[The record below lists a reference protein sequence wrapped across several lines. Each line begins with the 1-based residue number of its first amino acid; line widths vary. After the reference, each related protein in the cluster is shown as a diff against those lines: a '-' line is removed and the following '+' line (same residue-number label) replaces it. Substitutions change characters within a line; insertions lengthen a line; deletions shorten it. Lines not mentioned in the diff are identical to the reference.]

1 MFLFEEFIYIIMYL
15 YYNLFCSEYFLHKA
29 NMITLLI
36 LKIMSLLFLA
46 VLIPAYWKT
55 YGLQNFLWLSDISL
69 FLTIAAIWFNSPL
82 IMSTAI
88 GILPVEMVWIVDY
101 LYQLTT
107 GRNLLGVTNYMFDP
121 KYSRFLKNLSLFH
134 LVIPVIWVI
143 YLFNYGY
150 NTNALLYQSL
160 VIWIVLPLT
169 YFFTDP
175 KENINWVFV
184 PQSLNWQWMPSWL
197 WLLVLLVGFPLLI
210 FLPCHFIYM
219 WIFN

>member
-1 MFLFEEFIYIIMYL
+1 
-15 YYNLFCSEYFLHKA
+15 
-29 NMITLLI
+29 
-36 LKIMSLLFLA
+36 
-46 VLIPAYWKT
+46 
-55 YGLQNFLWLSDISL
+55 
-69 FLTIAAIWFNSPL
+69 
-82 IMSTAI
+82 
-88 GILPVEMVWIVDY
+88 
-101 LYQLTT
+101 
-107 GRNLLGVTNYMFDP
+107 MFDP